1 MFLAGL
7 IAGVV
12 GLVLFVVEI
21 AVVLGGSTLGT
32 FGAVLLWV
40 AVALLVAA
48 GVLFLLAV
56 LSSAEERAASD
67 RVQPTDG

>member
-56 LSSAEERAASD
+56 LSSAEDRAASD